1 MNNLSL
7 KGSILVILAGVLW
20 GTTGTSQGLAPV
32 GVSSSV
38 IGSMRLIIA
47 GVFFSILLFLRKD
60 YPKVNLS
67 KGDLVILLV
76 GTLSVVFYQ
85 LSFFY
90 GVRIS
95 GVAVGTVI
103 GIGSSPL
110 WGGLLGYLFLGEK
123 PAKVWYLSTS
133 LAILGLIFLSFIDI
147 SSFQINFTGGFL
159 MLIAGFTYAVYSL
172 CAKKLMKKFHANF
185 VMAVYFMVGGILM
198 IPILFMNDMSW
209 LFSLRGSI
217 LMIHLGIFATFL
229 AYILFSRGLMLV
241 PVSKATTLSL
251 SEPLTASILGITVL
265 GERVTMMNMI
275 GIFLIFTSLLL
286 LSRKS

>member
-1 MNNLSL
+1 M
-7 KGSILVILAGVLW
+7 W